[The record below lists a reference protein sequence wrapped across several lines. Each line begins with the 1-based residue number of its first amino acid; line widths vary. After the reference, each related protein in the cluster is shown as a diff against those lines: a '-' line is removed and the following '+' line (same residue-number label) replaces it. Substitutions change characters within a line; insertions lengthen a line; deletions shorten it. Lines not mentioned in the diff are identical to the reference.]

1 MYDITA
7 LVTSLITV
15 LFLARPHW
23 RRRRGAAKSSTKK
36 RTKRPE
42 AMVIRIRGGMQAVGP
57 DAPDAVHAARHQDD
71 VAAWMACLPAIN
83 RPATLPRWISPLPKC
98 FYISIRELA
107 DQLPQRNHHK
117 MSLRGNDNVLWDIGT
132 IVLFEAQAGSWQTA
146 RDAWNAG
153 TEGGGTQWLR
163 IPPGFRAKTWQEPGP
178 CEQGDNG
185 LPGYAVAIGLAPGWP
200 WMYQARM
207 GRVAYLYRNRMIPG
221 ACREGCNQRLQ
232 SDRASQLG
240 GMPNEVGLL
249 LLGAHDEVSE
259 DYGGRLADVVVIEP
273 NEEQETSKLFAQLIF
288 FTERGGMAG
297 ERLGDAHPGGDSANP
312 NPNQPGEHLV
322 PPAARIHA
330 VVDFTTDPKRPA
342 PNLNAKMR
350 TLGRVGRA
358 SDTNP
363 SAVEWH
369 LTHLEHQLG
378 AASCQAHQCLLPALG
393 QHGPPD
399 ESAYTVR
406 MGMMLDLAIRNDGNQ
421 ARLIGEE
428 EIHGSMKQI
437 LPATAAIELQSA
449 ARAIRNRLA
458 VVAAAA
464 AAASR
469 SKDLRKRHSWRRW
482 HTPGMDRAD
491 AWVEEA
497 AAAMRAALTEPAEEA
512 APGLGPSLAEAEAAV
527 RVAIA
532 RCADPNRW
540 LRRSPGLGG
549 WEIEWGARGILDPL
563 SSLGSILMRIVPK
576 ELGYSQAWE
585 RDLQRNAARPD
596 TAHRALP
603 SSQPAGWYGGFTGT
617 ELQRDVSARLIYH
630 GMPWLTLDGDPHP
643 SSPAQ
648 ELARSARLMLHP
660 GQGWK
665 GHPLSRSP
673 SSYFAIEAWP
683 EDFWPKWWRSE
694 QLEIASKLLDRAC
707 ARYFIITVSEQMAA
721 GWLAPN
727 GEPANKSS
735 RLGRLSELRP
745 QGPGID
751 VELLR
756 LRTTGTPMN
765 R

>member
-1 MYDITA
+1 M
-7 LVTSLITV
+7 S
-15 LFLARPHW
+15 
-23 RRRRGAAKSSTKK
+23 
-36 RTKRPE
+36 
-42 AMVIRIRGGMQAVGP
+42 
-57 DAPDAVHAARHQDD
+57 
-71 VAAWMACLPAIN
+71 
-83 RPATLPRWISPLPKC
+83 RWG
-98 FYISIRELA
+98 YA
-107 DQLPQRNHHK
+107 
-117 MSLRGNDNVLWDIGT
+117 NVLWDIGT

-178 CEQGDNG
+178 CKQGDNG
-185 LPGYAVAIGLAPGWP
+185 LPGYAVAIGLVPGWP
-200 WMYQARM
+200 WMYQAWM
-207 GRVAYLYRNRMIPG
+207 GVVAYRYRNRMIPG
-221 ACREGCNQRLQ
+221 ACREGCNKRLQ

-259 DYGGRLADVVVIEP
+259 DYGGRLADIVVIEP
-273 NEEQETSKLFAQLIF
+273 TTEQETELRVTLVEPGSKPKIFAQLIF

-399 ESAYTVR
+399 ESNYTVR
-406 MGMMLDLAIRNDGNQ
+406 MGVMLDLAIRNDGNQ
-421 ARLIGEE
+421 ARIIGEE

-458 VVAAAA
+458 AVAAAA

-469 SKDLRKRHSWRRW
+469 SKDLRRRHSWRRW

-497 AAAMRAALTEPAEEA
+497 AAATRAALTEPAEEA

-630 GMPWLTLDGDPHP
+630 GMPWLTLDGAPHP
-643 SSPAQ
+643 GSPAQ
-648 ELARSARLMLHP
+648 ELARSARLMLHRP
-660 GQGWK
+660 GQGGWI

-683 EDFWPKWWRSE
+683 EVFWPKWWRSE
-694 QLEIASKLLDRAC
+694 QLEIASKLLDRAR

-727 GEPANKSS
+727 GGPASSSS
-735 RLGRLSELRP
+735 RLARLSGRRDDRRAA
-745 QGPGID
+745 ID
-751 VELLR
+751 SELLR
-756 LRTTGTPMN
+756 LRTNMN
-765 R
+765 PT